1 MPGAYFIKLLFCS
14 WYEACLFLKFMSDN
28 LKSKTQK
35 GLVWSFV
42 ERFATQGVQF
52 LFGIILARLLS
63 PEDYGTI
70 AMPLV
75 FLAIAQ
81 CFIDSGFSTA
91 LIRKP
96 DLTEEDLST
105 AFYFNI
111 GVGVICYFALFLSSP
126 LIADFYNTPIL
137 SDLLKVTALATLFN
151 PLCAVQQAILTRK
164 IDFKT
169 QAIVSL
175 SGAIVSGSVGLVMA
189 YSGYGIWSLVF
200 QQVGGY
206 IIRTI
211 LLWILGRW
219 KPKRKWSWES
229 FHYLWG
235 FGSKMLG
242 SALLETTYNNI
253 YPLVI
258 GKCFSA
264 IDLGNYTRAQQFSS
278 LPSSNVTGVL
288 QRVTFPVLS
297 TIQNEDERL
306 AKNYC
311 KILKMSAFLIF
322 PMMLMLSAI
331 ADPLI
336 RVLLTDKW
344 EGCIILLQI
353 ICFDMMW
360 YPIHAINLNLLTV
373 KGRSDLFF
381 RLEVLKK
388 IVGILIMCVAV
399 PHGIIWM
406 VSGGIVSSMFSLV
419 INTYYTGKLI
429 NVGYLKQMED
439 LLPIFGVSFV
449 MWLIIHAS
457 LLITS
462 NNYIQLVIGICFG
475 VVFYL
480 IAAKFLLKSEWN
492 DTIDMIPIRLKRK

>member
-1 MPGAYFIKLLFCS
+1 
-14 WYEACLFLKFMSDN
+14 MSEN
-28 LKSKTQK
+28 LKVKTQK

-42 ERFATQGVQF
+42 DRFATQGVQF

-81 CFIDSGFSTA
+81 CVIDSGFSTA
-91 LIRKP
+91 LVRKA
-96 DLTEEDLST
+96 DLTDDDLST

-111 GVGVICYFALFLSSP
+111 GVGVICYTVLFLTSP

-169 QAIVSL
+169 QAVVSL
-175 SGAIVSGSVGLVMA
+175 SGACVSGIVGLTMA
-189 YSGYGIWSLVF
+189 YYGFGVWALVC

-206 IIRTI
+206 VIRTI
-211 LLWILGRW
+211 LLWILGKW
-219 KPKRKWSWES
+219 IPQRKWSWDS

-235 FGSKMLG
+235 FGSKMLASG
-242 SALLETTYNNI
+242 LLDTIYTNI
-253 YPLVI
+253 YPIVI
-258 GKCFSA
+258 GKFFSA
-264 IDLGNYTRAQQFSS
+264 NDLGNYTRAQQFAT

-297 TIQNEDERL
+297 KIQNEDERL
-306 AKNYC
+306 ARNYR
-311 KILKMSAFLIF
+311 KILKLSAFLIF

-331 ADPLI
+331 ADPLV
-336 RVLLTDKW
+336 RVILTDKW
-344 EGCIILLQI
+344 KGCIILLQI
-353 ICFDMMW
+353 VCFSMMW

-381 RLEVLKK
+381 RLEIFKK
-388 IVGILIMCVAV
+388 VCGVCIMCVTI

-406 VSGGIVSSMFSLV
+406 VSGGIVSSMIALV

-429 NVGYLKQMED
+429 NVGYLRQMGD
-439 LLPIFGVSFV
+439 LLPIFCVSFF
-449 MWLIIHAS
+449 MWLVIHAF
-457 LLITS
+457 LWLTS
-462 NNYIQLVIGICFG
+462 NIYIQLPLGIFAGLLVYIVCAR
-475 VVFYL
+475 V
-480 IAAKFLLKSEWN
+480 LLKSEWE
-492 DTIDMIPIRLKRK
+492 DAMSMLPARFKRKK

>member
-1 MPGAYFIKLLFCS
+1 MQQES
-14 WYEACLFLKFMSDN
+14 LKN
-28 LKSKTQK
+28 KTKK
-35 GLVWSFV
+35 GLAWSMI

-63 PEDYGTI
+63 PDDYGVI

-81 CFIDSGFSTA
+81 CIIDSGFSTA

-96 DLTEEDLST
+96 ELTEDDLST

-111 GVGVICYFALFLSSP
+111 GIGILCYAVLFFSSP
-126 LIADFYNTPIL
+126 LIADFYHTPIL
-137 SDLLKVTALATLFN
+137 SSLLKVTALAVLFN

-175 SGAIVSGSVGLVMA
+175 SGAILSGIVGLSMA
-189 YSGYGIWSLVF
+189 YNGFGVWSLVF

-206 IIRTI
+206 LIRTI
-211 LLWILGRW
+211 LLWILGKW

-242 SALLETTYNNI
+242 SGLLDTIYNNI
-253 YPLVI
+253 YPIVI
-258 GKCFSA
+258 GKYFSA
-264 IDLGNYTRAQQFSS
+264 QDLGNYTRAQQFSS

-297 TIQNEDERL
+297 SIQNEDERL
-306 AKNYC
+306 AKNYR
-311 KILKMSAFLIF
+311 KILKLSAFLVF

-331 ADPLI
+331 ANPLVRI
-336 RVLLTDKW
+336 LLTDKW
-344 EGCIILLQI
+344 IGCVILLQI
-353 ICFDMMW
+353 VCFQMMW

-388 IVGILIMCVAV
+388 IIGVCIMCITI
-399 PHGIIWM
+399 PNGIIWM
-406 VSGGIVSSMFSLV
+406 VSGGIVSSMISLV

-429 NVGYLKQMED
+429 HVGYLKQMRD
-439 LLPIFGVSFV
+439 LLPIFGISLF
-449 MWLIIHAS
+449 MWLCIFICVTLIENYYVQ
-457 LLITS
+457 LL
-462 NNYIQLVIGICFG
+462 FG
-475 VVFYL
+475 VF
-480 IAAKFLLKSEWN
+480 IGFLLFAVLSKLFLKSEWK
-492 DTIDMIPIRLKRK
+492 DLMSIIKLKEKKIESL

>member
-1 MPGAYFIKLLFCS
+1 MQQES
-14 WYEACLFLKFMSDN
+14 LKN
-28 LKSKTQK
+28 KTKK
-35 GLVWSFV
+35 GLAWSMI

-63 PEDYGTI
+63 PDDYGVI

-81 CFIDSGFSTA
+81 CIIDSGFSTA

-96 DLTEEDLST
+96 ELTEDDLST

-111 GVGVICYFALFLSSP
+111 GVGILCYAALFFTSP
-126 LIADFYNTPIL
+126 LIADFYHTPIL
-137 SDLLKVTALATLFN
+137 SSLLKVTALAVLFN
-151 PLCAVQQAILTRK
+151 SLCAVQQAILTRK

-175 SGAIVSGSVGLVMA
+175 SGAVVSGIVGLYMA
-189 YSGYGIWSLVF
+189 YNGFGVWSLVF

-206 IIRTI
+206 VMRTI
-211 LLWILGRW
+211 LLWILGKW

-242 SALLETTYNNI
+242 SGLLDTIYNNI
-253 YPLVI
+253 YPIVI
-258 GKCFSA
+258 GKYFSA
-264 IDLGNYTRAQQFSS
+264 QDLGNYTRAQQFSS

-297 TIQNEDERL
+297 SIQNEDERL
-306 AKNYC
+306 AKNYR
-311 KILKMSAFLIF
+311 KILKLSAFLVF

-331 ADPLI
+331 ANPLVRI
-336 RVLLTDKW
+336 LLTDKW
-344 EGCIILLQI
+344 IGCVILLQI
-353 ICFDMMW
+353 ICFQMMW

-388 IVGILIMCVAV
+388 IIGVCIMCITI
-399 PHGIIWM
+399 PNGIIWM
-406 VSGGIVSSMFSLV
+406 VSGGIVSSMISLV

-429 NVGYLKQMED
+429 QVGYLKQMRD
-439 LLPIFGVSFV
+439 LLPIFGISLFMWFCVFICVTLIENCYVQLLLGIIIGFILFV
-449 MWLIIHAS
+449 VLS
-457 LLITS
+457 KL
-462 NNYIQLVIGICFG
+462 F
-475 VVFYL
+475 
-480 IAAKFLLKSEWN
+480 LKSEWK
-492 DTIDMIPIRLKRK
+492 DLMSIIRFNENKTGSL

>member
-1 MPGAYFIKLLFCS
+1 MQQES
-14 WYEACLFLKFMSDN
+14 LKN
-28 LKSKTQK
+28 KTKK
-35 GLVWSFV
+35 GLAWSMI

-63 PEDYGTI
+63 PDDYGII

-81 CFIDSGFSTA
+81 CIIDSGFSTA

-96 DLTEEDLST
+96 ELTEDDLST

-111 GVGVICYFALFLSSP
+111 GIGILCYAVLFFSSP
-126 LIADFYNTPIL
+126 LIADFYHTPIL
-137 SDLLKVTALATLFN
+137 SSLLKVTALAVLFN

-175 SGAIVSGSVGLVMA
+175 SGAVVSGIVGLYMA
-189 YSGYGIWSLVF
+189 YNGFGVWSLVF

-206 IIRTI
+206 VMRTI
-211 LLWILGRW
+211 LLWVLGKW

-242 SALLETTYNNI
+242 SGLLDTIYNNI
-253 YPLVI
+253 YPIVI
-258 GKCFSA
+258 GKYFSA
-264 IDLGNYTRAQQFSS
+264 QDLGNYTRAQQFSS

-297 TIQNEDERL
+297 SIQNEDERL
-306 AKNYC
+306 AKDYR
-311 KILKMSAFLIF
+311 KILKLSAFLVF

-331 ADPLI
+331 ANPLVRI
-336 RVLLTDKW
+336 LLTDKW
-344 EGCIILLQI
+344 IGCVILLQI
-353 ICFDMMW
+353 VCFQMMW

-381 RLEVLKK
+381 RLEIFKK
-388 IVGILIMCVAV
+388 IIGVCIMFITI
-399 PHGIIWM
+399 PHGIICM
-406 VSGGIVSSMFSLV
+406 VSGGIVSSMLSLI

-429 NVGYLKQMED
+429 NVGYFKQMGD
-439 LLPIFGVSFV
+439 LLPIFGVSFI
-449 MWLIIHAS
+449 MWLIVHAIIS
-457 LLITS
+457 LSS
-462 NNYIQLVIGICFG
+462 NLYCQLVLGISLG
-475 VVFYL
+475 AIVYL
-480 IAAKFLLKSEWN
+480 IGAKIFLKAEFN
-492 DTIDMIPIRLKRK
+492 DALSMVPDKIKRVI

>member
-1 MPGAYFIKLLFCS
+1 
-14 WYEACLFLKFMSDN
+14 MSDN

-206 IIRTI
+206 VIRTI

-229 FHYLWG
+229 FRYLWG

-242 SALLETTYNNI
+242 SALLDTTYNNI
-253 YPLVI
+253 YPIVI
-258 GKCFSA
+258 GKFFSA
-264 IDLGNYTRAQQFSS
+264 NDLGNYTRAQQFAT

-297 TIQNEDERL
+297 KIQNEDERL
-306 AKNYC
+306 ARNYR
-311 KILKMSAFLIF
+311 KILKLSAFLIF

-331 ADPLI
+331 ADPLV
-336 RVLLTDKW
+336 RVILTDKW
-344 EGCIILLQI
+344 KGCIILLQI
-353 ICFDMMW
+353 VCFSMMW

-381 RLEVLKK
+381 RLEIFKK
-388 IVGILIMCVAV
+388 VCGVCVMCVTI

-406 VSGGIVSSMFSLV
+406 VSGGIVSSMIALV

-429 NVGYLKQMED
+429 NVGYLRQMGD
-439 LLPIFGVSFV
+439 LLPIFGISFF
-449 MWLIIHAS
+449 MWLVIHVF
-457 LLITS
+457 LWLTS
-462 NNYIQLVIGICFG
+462 NIYIQLPLGIFAGLLVYIVCAR
-475 VVFYL
+475 V
-480 IAAKFLLKSEWN
+480 LLKSEWE
-492 DTIDMIPIRLKRK
+492 DAMSMLPARYKRKI

>member
-1 MPGAYFIKLLFCS
+1 M
-14 WYEACLFLKFMSDN
+14 
-28 LKSKTQK
+28 
-35 GLVWSFV
+35 VWSFV

-75 FLAIAQ
+75 FLAIVQ

-111 GVGVICYFALFLSSP
+111 GVGAICYFALFLTSP

-206 IIRTI
+206 VIRTI

-229 FHYLWG
+229 FRYLWG

-242 SALLETTYNNI
+242 SALLDTTYNNI
-253 YPLVI
+253 YPIVI
-258 GKCFSA
+258 GNFFSA
-264 IDLGNYTRAQQFSS
+264 NDLGNYTRAQQFAT

-288 QRVTFPVLS
+288 QRVTFP
-297 TIQNEDERL
+297 
-306 AKNYC
+306 
-311 KILKMSAFLIF
+311 IL
-322 PMMLMLSAI
+322 
-331 ADPLI
+331 
-336 RVLLTDKW
+336 
-344 EGCIILLQI
+344 
-353 ICFDMMW
+353 
-360 YPIHAINLNLLTV
+360 N
-373 KGRSDLFF
+373 
-381 RLEVLKK
+381 
-388 IVGILIMCVAV
+388 
-399 PHGIIWM
+399 
-406 VSGGIVSSMFSLV
+406 
-419 INTYYTGKLI
+419 
-429 NVGYLKQMED
+429 
-439 LLPIFGVSFV
+439 
-449 MWLIIHAS
+449 
-457 LLITS
+457 
-462 NNYIQLVIGICFG
+462 
-475 VVFYL
+475 
-480 IAAKFLLKSEWN
+480 
-492 DTIDMIPIRLKRK
+492 

>member
-1 MPGAYFIKLLFCS
+1 MQQDS
-14 WYEACLFLKFMSDN
+14 LKN
-28 LKSKTQK
+28 KTKK
-35 GLVWSFV
+35 GLAWSMI

-63 PEDYGTI
+63 PDDYGII

-81 CFIDSGFSTA
+81 CIIDSGFSTA

-96 DLTEEDLST
+96 ELTEDDLST

-111 GVGVICYFALFLSSP
+111 GVGILCYAVLFFTSP
-126 LIADFYNTPIL
+126 LIAVFYHTPIL
-137 SDLLKVTALATLFN
+137 SSLLKVTALAVLFN

-175 SGAIVSGSVGLVMA
+175 SGAVVSGIVGLYMA
-189 YSGYGIWSLVF
+189 YNGFGVWSLVF

-206 IIRTI
+206 VMRTI
-211 LLWILGRW
+211 LLWVLGKW

-242 SALLETTYNNI
+242 SGLLDTIYNNI
-253 YPLVI
+253 YPIVI
-258 GKCFSA
+258 GKYFSA
-264 IDLGNYTRAQQFSS
+264 QDLGNYTRAQQFSS

-297 TIQNEDERL
+297 SIQNEDERL
-306 AKNYC
+306 AKNYR
-311 KILKMSAFLIF
+311 KILKLSAFLVF

-331 ADPLI
+331 ANPLVRI
-336 RVLLTDKW
+336 LLTDKW
-344 EGCIILLQI
+344 IGCVVLLQI
-353 ICFDMMW
+353 ICFQMMW

-381 RLEVLKK
+381 RLEIFKK
-388 IVGILIMCVAV
+388 IMGVCIMFITI

-406 VSGGIVSSMFSLV
+406 VSGGIVSSMLSLI

-429 NVGYLKQMED
+429 NVGYFKQMGD
-439 LLPIFGVSFV
+439 LLPIFGVSFI
-449 MWLIIHAS
+449 MWLIVHAIIS
-457 LLITS
+457 LSS
-462 NNYIQLVIGICFG
+462 NLYCQLVLGISLG
-475 VVFYL
+475 AIVYL
-480 IAAKFLLKSEWN
+480 IGAKIFLKVEFN
-492 DTIDMIPIRLKRK
+492 DALSMVPDKIKRVK

>member
-1 MPGAYFIKLLFCS
+1 
-14 WYEACLFLKFMSDN
+14 MSDN

-206 IIRTI
+206 VIRTI

-229 FHYLWG
+229 FRYLWG

-242 SALLETTYNNI
+242 SALLDTTYNNI
-253 YPLVI
+253 YPIVI
-258 GKCFSA
+258 GKFFSA
-264 IDLGNYTRAQQFSS
+264 NDLGNYTRAQQFAT

-297 TIQNEDERL
+297 RIQNEDERL
-306 AKNYC
+306 ARNYR
-311 KILKMSAFLIF
+311 KILKLSVFLIF

-331 ADPLI
+331 AEPLV
-336 RVLLTDKW
+336 RVILTDKW
-344 EGCIILLQI
+344 KGCIILLQI
-353 ICFDMMW
+353 VCFSMMW

-381 RLEVLKK
+381 RLEIFKK
-388 IVGILIMCVAV
+388 VCGVCVMCVTI
-399 PHGIIWM
+399 PQGIIWM
-406 VSGGIVSSMFSLV
+406 VSGGIVSSMIALV

-429 NVGYLKQMED
+429 NVGYLRQMGD
-439 LLPIFGVSFV
+439 LLPIFSVSFF
-449 MWLIIHAS
+449 MWLVIHAS
-457 LLITS
+457 LWLTS
-462 NNYIQLVIGICFG
+462 NIYIQLPLGIFVGLLVYIICAR
-475 VVFYL
+475 V
-480 IAAKFLLKSEWN
+480 LLKSEWE
-492 DTIDMIPIRLKRK
+492 DAMSMLPARLKRKI

>member
-1 MPGAYFIKLLFCS
+1 MQQES
-14 WYEACLFLKFMSDN
+14 LKN
-28 LKSKTQK
+28 KTKK
-35 GLVWSFV
+35 GLAWSMI

-63 PEDYGTI
+63 PDDYGII

-81 CFIDSGFSTA
+81 CIIDSGFSTA

-96 DLTEEDLST
+96 ELTEDDLST

-111 GVGVICYFALFLSSP
+111 GIGILCYAVLFFSSP
-126 LIADFYNTPIL
+126 LIADFYHTPIL
-137 SDLLKVTALATLFN
+137 SSLLKVTALAVLFN

-164 IDFKT
+164 IDFMT

-175 SGAIVSGSVGLVMA
+175 SGAVVSGIVGLYMA
-189 YSGYGIWSLVF
+189 YNGFGVWSLVF

-206 IIRTI
+206 VMRTI
-211 LLWILGRW
+211 LLWILGKW

-242 SALLETTYNNI
+242 SGLLDTIYNNI
-253 YPLVI
+253 YPIVI
-258 GKCFSA
+258 GKYFSA
-264 IDLGNYTRAQQFSS
+264 QDLGNYTRAQQFSS

-297 TIQNEDERL
+297 SIQNEDERL
-306 AKNYC
+306 AKNYR
-311 KILKMSAFLIF
+311 KILKLSAFLVF

-331 ADPLI
+331 ANPLVRI
-336 RVLLTDKW
+336 LLTDKW
-344 EGCIILLQI
+344 IGCVILLQI
-353 ICFDMMW
+353 VCFQMMW

-381 RLEVLKK
+381 RLEIFKK
-388 IVGILIMCVAV
+388 IMGVCIMFITI

-406 VSGGIVSSMFSLV
+406 VSGGIVSSMLSLI

-429 NVGYLKQMED
+429 NVGYFKQMGD
-439 LLPIFGVSFV
+439 LLPIFGVSFI
-449 MWLIIHAS
+449 MWLIVHAIIS
-457 LLITS
+457 LSS
-462 NNYIQLVIGICFG
+462 NLHCQLVLGISLG
-475 VVFYL
+475 VIVYL
-480 IAAKFLLKSEWN
+480 IGAKIFLKAEFN
-492 DTIDMIPIRLKRK
+492 DALSMVPDKIKRVK

>member
-1 MPGAYFIKLLFCS
+1 
-14 WYEACLFLKFMSDN
+14 MSDN
-28 LKSKTQK
+28 LKQKTKK
-35 GLVWSFV
+35 GLVWSMI

-63 PEDYGTI
+63 PDDYGII

-81 CFIDSGFSTA
+81 CIIDSGFSTA

-96 DLTEEDLST
+96 ELTEDDLST

-111 GVGVICYFALFLSSP
+111 GIGILCYAVLSFSSP
-126 LIADFYNTPIL
+126 LIADFYHTPIL
-137 SDLLKVTALATLFN
+137 SSLLKVTALAVLFN

-175 SGAIVSGSVGLVMA
+175 SGAVVSGIVGLYMA
-189 YSGYGIWSLVF
+189 YNGFGVWSLVF

-206 IIRTI
+206 VMRTI
-211 LLWILGRW
+211 LLWILGKW

-242 SALLETTYNNI
+242 SGLLDTIYNNI
-253 YPLVI
+253 YPIVI
-258 GKCFSA
+258 GKYFSA
-264 IDLGNYTRAQQFSS
+264 QDLGNYTRAQQFSS

-297 TIQNEDERL
+297 SIQNEDERL
-306 AKNYC
+306 AKNYR
-311 KILKMSAFLIF
+311 KILKLSAFLIF

-331 ADPLI
+331 ANPLVRI
-336 RVLLTDKW
+336 LLTDKW
-344 EGCIILLQI
+344 SGCVILLQI
-353 ICFDMMW
+353 VCFQMMW

-381 RLEVLKK
+381 RLEIFKK
-388 IVGILIMCVAV
+388 IVGVCIMFITI

-406 VSGGIVSSMFSLV
+406 VSGGIVSSMLSLI

-429 NVGYLKQMED
+429 NVGYFKQMGD
-439 LLPIFGVSFV
+439 LLPIFGVSFI
-449 MWLIIHAS
+449 MWLIVHAILYLS
-457 LLITS
+457 S
-462 NNYIQLVIGICFG
+462 NLYCQLVLGISLG
-475 VVFYL
+475 TIVYL
-480 IAAKFLLKSEWN
+480 IGAKIFLKSEFN
-492 DTIDMIPIRLKRK
+492 DALSMVPDKIKRVK

>member
-1 MPGAYFIKLLFCS
+1 MQQES
-14 WYEACLFLKFMSDN
+14 LKN
-28 LKSKTQK
+28 KTKK
-35 GLVWSFV
+35 GLAWSMI

-63 PEDYGTI
+63 PDDYGII

-81 CFIDSGFSTA
+81 CIIDSGFSTA

-96 DLTEEDLST
+96 ELTEDDLST

-111 GVGVICYFALFLSSP
+111 GIGILCYAVLFFSSP
-126 LIADFYNTPIL
+126 LIADFYHTPIL
-137 SDLLKVTALATLFN
+137 SSLLKVTALAVLFN

-175 SGAIVSGSVGLVMA
+175 SGAILSGIVGLSMA
-189 YSGYGIWSLVF
+189 YNGFGVWSLVF

-206 IIRTI
+206 LIRTI
-211 LLWILGRW
+211 LLWILGKW

-242 SALLETTYNNI
+242 SGLLDTIYNNI
-253 YPLVI
+253 YPIVI
-258 GKCFSA
+258 GKYFSA
-264 IDLGNYTRAQQFSS
+264 QDLGNYTRAQQFSS

-297 TIQNEDERL
+297 SIQNEDDRL
-306 AKNYC
+306 AKNYR
-311 KILKMSAFLIF
+311 KILKLSAFLVF

-331 ADPLI
+331 ANPLVRI
-336 RVLLTDKW
+336 LLTDKW
-344 EGCIILLQI
+344 IGCVILLQI
-353 ICFDMMW
+353 VCFQMMW

-381 RLEVLKK
+381 RLEIFKK
-388 IVGILIMCVAV
+388 IMGVCIMFITI

-406 VSGGIVSSMFSLV
+406 VSGGIVSSMLSLI

-429 NVGYLKQMED
+429 NVGYFKQMGD
-439 LLPIFGVSFV
+439 LLPIFGVSFI
-449 MWLIIHAS
+449 MWLIVHAIIS
-457 LLITS
+457 LSS
-462 NNYIQLVIGICFG
+462 NLYCQLVLGISLG
-475 VVFYL
+475 AIVYL
-480 IAAKFLLKSEWN
+480 IGAKIFLKVEFN
-492 DTIDMIPIRLKRK
+492 DALSMVPDKIKRVK

>member
-1 MPGAYFIKLLFCS
+1 
-14 WYEACLFLKFMSDN
+14 MSDN
-28 LKSKTQK
+28 LKQKTKK
-35 GLVWSFV
+35 GLVWSMI

-63 PEDYGTI
+63 PDDYGII

-81 CFIDSGFSTA
+81 CIIDSGFSTA

-96 DLTEEDLST
+96 ELTEDDLST

-111 GVGVICYFALFLSSP
+111 GIGILCYAVLFFSSP
-126 LIADFYNTPIL
+126 LIADFYHTPIL
-137 SDLLKVTALATLFN
+137 SSLLKVTALAVLFN

-175 SGAIVSGSVGLVMA
+175 SGAVVSGIVGLYMA
-189 YSGYGIWSLVF
+189 YNGLGVWSLVF

-206 IIRTI
+206 VMRTI
-211 LLWILGRW
+211 LLWVLGKW
-219 KPKRKWSWES
+219 KPKRLWSWES
-229 FHYLWG
+229 FRYLWG

-242 SALLETTYNNI
+242 SGLLDTVYNNI
-253 YPLVI
+253 YPIVI
-258 GKCFSA
+258 GKYFSA
-264 IDLGNYTRAQQFSS
+264 QDLGNYTRAQQFSS

-297 TIQNEDERL
+297 SIQNEDERL
-306 AKNYC
+306 AKNYR
-311 KILKMSAFLIF
+311 KILKLSAFLVF

-331 ADPLI
+331 ANPLVRI
-336 RVLLTDKW
+336 LLTDKW
-344 EGCIILLQI
+344 IGCVILLQI
-353 ICFDMMW
+353 VCFQMMW

-381 RLEVLKK
+381 RLEIFKK
-388 IVGILIMCVAV
+388 IMGVCIMFITI

-406 VSGGIVSSMFSLV
+406 VSGGIVSSMLSLI

-429 NVGYLKQMED
+429 NVGYFKQMGD
-439 LLPIFGVSFV
+439 LLPIFGVSFM
-449 MWLIIHAS
+449 MWLIVHAILYLS
-457 LLITS
+457 S
-462 NNYIQLVIGICFG
+462 NLYCQLVLGISLG
-475 VVFYL
+475 AIVYL
-480 IAAKFLLKSEWN
+480 IGAKIFLKAEFN
-492 DTIDMIPIRLKRK
+492 DALSMVPDKIMRVK

>member
-1 MPGAYFIKLLFCS
+1 
-14 WYEACLFLKFMSDN
+14 MSDN

-96 DLTEEDLST
+96 NLTEDDLST

-111 GVGVICYFALFLSSP
+111 GVGVVCYLALFFSSP

-137 SDLLKVTALATLFN
+137 ADLLKVTALATLFN

-169 QAIVSL
+169 QAVVSL
-175 SGAIVSGSVGLVMA
+175 SGAIVSGVVGLLMA
-189 YSGYGIWSLVF
+189 YNGYGVWSLVF

-206 IIRTI
+206 LIRTV
-211 LLWILGRW
+211 LLWVLGKW
-219 KPKRKWSWES
+219 KPKRRWSWDS

-235 FGSKMLG
+235 FGSNMLG
-242 SALLETTYNNI
+242 SGLLDTTYNNI
-253 YPLVI
+253 FPIVI
-258 GKCFSA
+258 GKFFSA
-264 IDLGNYTRAQQFSS
+264 ADLGNYTRAQQFST

-297 TIQNEDERL
+297 SIQNEDERL
-306 AKNYC
+306 ARNYR
-311 KILKMSAFLIF
+311 KILKLSAFLIF
-322 PMMLMLSAI
+322 PMMLMLSAV

-336 RVLLTDKW
+336 RVVLTDKW
-344 EGCIILLQI
+344 EGCILLLEI
-353 ICFDMMW
+353 ICFQMMW

-381 RLEVLKK
+381 RLEIIKK
-388 IVGILIMCVAV
+388 IVGVGIMCVTI

-406 VSGGIVSSMFSLV
+406 VSGGIVSSMIALI

-429 NVGYLKQMED
+429 QVGYLRQMGD
-439 LLPIFGVSFV
+439 LLPVFGVSFA
-449 MWLIIHAS
+449 MWLVIHAS
-457 LLITS
+457 FLLTTNI
-462 NNYIQLVIGICFG
+462 YAQLIIGIVVG
-475 VVFYL
+475 IVFYL
-480 IAAKFLLKSEWN
+480 AGARFILKSEWN
-492 DTIDMIPIRLKRK
+492 DAMDMIPNRFKGK

>member
-1 MPGAYFIKLLFCS
+1 MQQES
-14 WYEACLFLKFMSDN
+14 LKN
-28 LKSKTQK
+28 KTKK
-35 GLVWSFV
+35 GLAWSMI

-63 PEDYGTI
+63 PDDYGVI

-81 CFIDSGFSTA
+81 CIIDSGFSTA

-96 DLTEEDLST
+96 ELTEDDLST

-111 GVGVICYFALFLSSP
+111 GIGFFCYAVLFFSSP
-126 LIADFYNTPIL
+126 LIADFYHTPIL
-137 SDLLKVTALATLFN
+137 SSLLKVTALAVLFN

-175 SGAIVSGSVGLVMA
+175 SGAVVSGIVGLYMA
-189 YSGYGIWSLVF
+189 YNGFGVWSLVF

-206 IIRTI
+206 VMRTI
-211 LLWILGRW
+211 LLWILGKW

-242 SALLETTYNNI
+242 SGLLDTIYNNI
-253 YPLVI
+253 YPIVI
-258 GKCFSA
+258 GKYFSA
-264 IDLGNYTRAQQFSS
+264 QDLGNYTRAQQFSS

-297 TIQNEDERL
+297 SIQNEDERL
-306 AKNYC
+306 AKNYR
-311 KILKMSAFLIF
+311 KILKLSAFLVF

-331 ADPLI
+331 ANPLVRI
-336 RVLLTDKW
+336 LLTDKW
-344 EGCIILLQI
+344 IGCVILLQI
-353 ICFDMMW
+353 VCFQMMW

-381 RLEVLKK
+381 RLEIFKK
-388 IVGILIMCVAV
+388 IMGVCIMFITI

-406 VSGGIVSSMFSLV
+406 VSGGIVSSMLSLI

-429 NVGYLKQMED
+429 NVGYFKQMGD
-439 LLPIFGVSFV
+439 LLPIFGVSFI
-449 MWLIIHAS
+449 MWLIVHATIS
-457 LLITS
+457 LSS
-462 NNYIQLVIGICFG
+462 NLYCQLVLGISLG
-475 VVFYL
+475 VIVYL
-480 IAAKFLLKSEWN
+480 IGAKIFLKAEFN
-492 DTIDMIPIRLKRK
+492 DALSMVPDKIKRVK

>member
-1 MPGAYFIKLLFCS
+1 MQQES
-14 WYEACLFLKFMSDN
+14 LKN
-28 LKSKTQK
+28 KTKK
-35 GLVWSFV
+35 GLAWSMI

-63 PEDYGTI
+63 PDDYGII

-81 CFIDSGFSTA
+81 CIIDSGFSTA

-96 DLTEEDLST
+96 ELTEDDLST

-111 GVGVICYFALFLSSP
+111 GIGILCYAVLFFSSP
-126 LIADFYNTPIL
+126 LIADFYHTPIL
-137 SDLLKVTALATLFN
+137 SSLLKVTALAVLFN

-175 SGAIVSGSVGLVMA
+175 SGAVVSGIVGLYMA
-189 YSGYGIWSLVF
+189 YNGFGVWSLVF

-206 IIRTI
+206 VMRTI
-211 LLWILGRW
+211 LLWILGKW

-242 SALLETTYNNI
+242 SGLLDTIYNNI
-253 YPLVI
+253 YPIVI
-258 GKCFSA
+258 GKYFSA
-264 IDLGNYTRAQQFSS
+264 QDLGNYTRAQQFSS

-297 TIQNEDERL
+297 SIQNEDERL
-306 AKNYC
+306 AKNYR
-311 KILKMSAFLIF
+311 KILKLSAFLVF

-331 ADPLI
+331 ANPLVRI
-336 RVLLTDKW
+336 LLTDKW
-344 EGCIILLQI
+344 IGCVILLQI
-353 ICFDMMW
+353 VCFQMMW

-381 RLEVLKK
+381 RLEIFKK
-388 IVGILIMCVAV
+388 IMGVCIMFITI

-406 VSGGIVSSMFSLV
+406 VSGGIVSSMLSLI

-429 NVGYLKQMED
+429 NVGYFKQMGD
-439 LLPIFGVSFV
+439 LLPVFGVSFI
-449 MWLIIHAS
+449 MWLIVHAIIS
-457 LLITS
+457 LSS
-462 NNYIQLVIGICFG
+462 NLYCQLVLGISLG
-475 VVFYL
+475 AIVYL
-480 IAAKFLLKSEWN
+480 IGAKIFLKAEFN
-492 DTIDMIPIRLKRK
+492 DALSMVPDKIKRVK

>member
-1 MPGAYFIKLLFCS
+1 MP
-14 WYEACLFLKFMSDN
+14 EQN
-28 LKSKTQK
+28 LKSKTKK
-35 GLVWSFV
+35 GLAWSMI

-63 PEDYGTI
+63 PDDYGII

-91 LIRKP
+91 LVRKP
-96 DLTEEDLST
+96 DLTDKDLST

-111 GVGVICYFALFLSSP
+111 GVGSVCYMVLFITSP

-151 PLCAVQQAILTRK
+151 PLCAVQQAILTRN

-169 QAIVSL
+169 QAKVSL
-175 SGAIVSGSVGLVMA
+175 SGAVVSGIVGLVMA
-189 YSGYGIWSLVF
+189 YNGFGVWSLVC

-206 IIRTI
+206 FIRTC
-211 LLWILGRW
+211 LLWGLSSWRPQKRWSHDSFRYLWNFGNKILG
-219 KPKRKWSWES
+219 
-229 FHYLWG
+229 G
-235 FGSKMLG
+235 
-242 SALLETTYNNI
+242 ALLDTTYNNI
-253 YPLVI
+253 YPIVI
-258 GKCFSA
+258 GKFFSA
-264 IDLGNYTRAQQFSS
+264 SDLGNYTRAHQFAT
-278 LPSSNVTGVL
+278 LPSSNITGVL

-306 AKNYC
+306 AKIYR
-311 KILKMSAFLIF
+311 KILKLSAFLIF
-322 PMMLMLSAI
+322 PLMMILSAT
-331 ADPLI
+331 ANPLI

-344 EGCIILLQI
+344 AGCIILLQI
-353 ICFDMMW
+353 ICFSMMW

-381 RLEVLKK
+381 RLEVIKK
-388 IVGILIMCVAV
+388 VVGISIMCVTI

-406 VSGGIVSSMFSLV
+406 VSGGIASSMISLI

-429 NVGYLKQMED
+429 HVGYLRQMGD
-439 LLPIFGVSFV
+439 LLPIFGVSFA

-457 LLITS
+457 LLLTS
-462 NNYIQLVIGICFG
+462 NIYIQLPLGIAVG
-475 VVFYL
+475 VMAYV
-480 IAAKFLLKSEWN
+480 AGARFLLKNEWN
-492 DTIDMIPIRLKRK
+492 EAIEMIPHKFRHSSKNTIKKINEHQ

>member
-1 MPGAYFIKLLFCS
+1 
-14 WYEACLFLKFMSDN
+14 MSDN
-28 LKSKTQK
+28 LKQKTKK
-35 GLVWSFV
+35 GLVWSMI

-63 PEDYGTI
+63 PDDYGVI

-81 CFIDSGFSTA
+81 CIIDSGFSTA

-96 DLTEEDLST
+96 ELTEDDLST

-111 GVGVICYFALFLSSP
+111 GIGILCYAVLFISSP
-126 LIADFYNTPIL
+126 LIADFYHTPIL
-137 SDLLKVTALATLFN
+137 SSLLKVTALAVLFN

-175 SGAIVSGSVGLVMA
+175 SGAVVSGIVGMYMA
-189 YSGYGIWSLVF
+189 YNGFGVWSLVF

-206 IIRTI
+206 VMRTI
-211 LLWILGRW
+211 LLWILGKW

-242 SALLETTYNNI
+242 SGLLDTIYNNI
-253 YPLVI
+253 YPIVI
-258 GKCFSA
+258 GKYFCA
-264 IDLGNYTRAQQFSS
+264 QDLGNYTRAQQFSS

-297 TIQNEDERL
+297 SIQNEDERL
-306 AKNYC
+306 AKNYR
-311 KILKMSAFLIF
+311 KILKLSAFLIF

-331 ADPLI
+331 ANPI
-336 RVLLTDKW
+336 VRILLTDKW
-344 EGCIILLQI
+344 SGCVILLQI
-353 ICFDMMW
+353 VCFQMMW

-381 RLEVLKK
+381 RLEIFKK
-388 IVGILIMCVAV
+388 IVGVCIMFITI

-406 VSGGIVSSMFSLV
+406 VSGGIVSSMLSLI

-429 NVGYLKQMED
+429 NVGYFKQMGD
-439 LLPIFGVSFV
+439 LLPIFGVSFI
-449 MWLIIHAS
+449 MWLIVHAILYLS
-457 LLITS
+457 S
-462 NNYIQLVIGICFG
+462 NLYCQLVLGLSLGTI
-475 VVFYL
+475 VYL
-480 IAAKFLLKSEWN
+480 VGAKIFLKTEFN
-492 DTIDMIPIRLKRK
+492 DALSMVPNKIKRVK

>member
-1 MPGAYFIKLLFCS
+1 MQQES
-14 WYEACLFLKFMSDN
+14 LKN
-28 LKSKTQK
+28 KTKK
-35 GLVWSFV
+35 GLAWSMI

-63 PEDYGTI
+63 PDDYGVI

-81 CFIDSGFSTA
+81 CIIDSGFSTA

-96 DLTEEDLST
+96 ELTEDDLST

-111 GVGVICYFALFLSSP
+111 GVGILCYAVLFFTSP
-126 LIADFYNTPIL
+126 LIADFYHTPIL
-137 SDLLKVTALATLFN
+137 SSLLKVTALAVLFN

-175 SGAIVSGSVGLVMA
+175 SGAVVSGIVGLYMA
-189 YSGYGIWSLVF
+189 YNGFGVWSLVF

-206 IIRTI
+206 VMRTI

-242 SALLETTYNNI
+242 SGLLDTIYNNI
-253 YPLVI
+253 YPIVI
-258 GKCFSA
+258 GKYFSA
-264 IDLGNYTRAQQFSS
+264 QDLGNYTRAQQFSS

-297 TIQNEDERL
+297 SIQNEDERL
-306 AKNYC
+306 AKNYR
-311 KILKMSAFLIF
+311 KILKLSAFLVF

-331 ADPLI
+331 ANPLVRI
-336 RVLLTDKW
+336 LLTDKW
-344 EGCIILLQI
+344 IGCVILLQI
-353 ICFDMMW
+353 ICFQMMW

-388 IVGILIMCVAV
+388 IIGVCIMCITI
-399 PHGIIWM
+399 PNGIIWM
-406 VSGGIVSSMFSLV
+406 VSGGIVSSMISLV

-429 NVGYLKQMED
+429 QVGYLKQMRD
-439 LLPIFGVSFV
+439 LLPIFGISLFMWFCVIICVTLIENCYVQLLLGVIIGFILFV
-449 MWLIIHAS
+449 VLS
-457 LLITS
+457 KL
-462 NNYIQLVIGICFG
+462 F
-475 VVFYL
+475 
-480 IAAKFLLKSEWN
+480 LKSEWK
-492 DTIDMIPIRLKRK
+492 DLMSIIRFNENKTGSL

>member
-1 MPGAYFIKLLFCS
+1 
-14 WYEACLFLKFMSDN
+14 MSDN

-81 CFIDSGFSTA
+81 CIIDSGFSTA

-96 DLTEEDLST
+96 NLTEDDLST

-111 GVGVICYFALFLSSP
+111 GVGIVCYSILFFTSP
-126 LIADFYNTPIL
+126 LISEFYHTPIL
-137 SDLLKVTALATLFN
+137 SNLLKITALATLFN

-175 SGAIVSGSVGLVMA
+175 SGALVSGIIGLTMA
-189 YSGYGIWSLVF
+189 YNGFGVWSLVC

-206 IIRTI
+206 AIRTI
-211 LLWILGRW
+211 LLWVLGRW
-219 KPKRKWSWES
+219 TPKRRWSWDS

-242 SALLETTYNNI
+242 SGLLDTTYNNI
-253 YPLVI
+253 YPIVI
-258 GKCFSA
+258 GKFFSA
-264 IDLGNYTRAQQFSS
+264 NDLGNYTRAQQFAT

-297 TIQNEDERL
+297 SIQNEDERL
-306 AKNYC
+306 ERNYR
-311 KILKMSAFLIF
+311 KILKLSAFIIF
-322 PMMLMLSAI
+322 PLMMLLSAI
-331 ADPLI
+331 ANPLV
-336 RVLLTDKW
+336 RVVLTDKW

-353 ICFDMMW
+353 MCFSMMW

-381 RLEVLKK
+381 RLEICKK
-388 IVGILIMCVAV
+388 IVGVCVMCVTI
-399 PHGIIWM
+399 PQGIIWM
-406 VSGGIVSSMFSLV
+406 VSGSIFTSMIALI

-429 NVGYLKQMED
+429 NVGYLKQMGD
-439 LLPIFGVSFV
+439 LLPVIGVSFA
-449 MWLIIHAS
+449 MWLLIHAS
-457 LLITS
+457 LLTTS
-462 NNYIQLVIGICFG
+462 NIYIQLVVGIIVG
-475 VVFYL
+475 ILVYL
-480 IAAKFLLKSEWN
+480 AGAKLFLRKEW
-492 DTIDMIPIRLKRK
+492 DETMSMIPRKLKRK